1 MFSFLFFS
9 SSKAFKGFF
18 LWKWEGSP
26 FLLNKNCEKN
36 LFEALKLVVP
46 CQEKKKTAIMR
57 GSAVVGKKRNRDGIP
72 IYLIN

>member
-1 MFSFLFFS
+1 V
-9 SSKAFKGFF
+9 K
-18 LWKWEGSP
+18 
-26 FLLNKNCEKN
+26 KN

-46 CQEKKKTAIMR
+46 CQEKKTAIMR